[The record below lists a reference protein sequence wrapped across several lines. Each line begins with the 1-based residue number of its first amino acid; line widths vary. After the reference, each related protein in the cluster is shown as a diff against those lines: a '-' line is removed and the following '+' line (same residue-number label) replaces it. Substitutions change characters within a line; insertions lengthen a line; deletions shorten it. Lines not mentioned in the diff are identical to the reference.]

1 MFWFKFQLLVSSTRE
16 LTQSVTLSRTQQ
28 IVDYVTVVDESRMN
42 FVLPVDNEWLRMVGK
57 QRDRKV
63 DSHVNV
69 MHDNDPQGD
78 FIE

>member
-1 MFWFKFQLLVSSTRE
+1 M
-16 LTQSVTLSRTQQ
+16 
-28 IVDYVTVVDESRMN
+28 TVVDESRMN